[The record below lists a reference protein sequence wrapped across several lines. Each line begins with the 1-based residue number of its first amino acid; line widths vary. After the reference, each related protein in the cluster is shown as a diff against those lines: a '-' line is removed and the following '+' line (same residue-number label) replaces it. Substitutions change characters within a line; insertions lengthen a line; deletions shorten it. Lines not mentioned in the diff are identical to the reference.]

1 LFQCGGC
8 RRQTSA
14 TGGTIF
20 QDTRK
25 PLVMWFRAMWY
36 VTSQKNGGL
45 GPLMYLREPV
55 APDDSVALVL
65 RTQRI

>member
-1 LFQCGGC
+1 
-8 RRQTSA
+8 
-14 TGGTIF
+14 
-20 QDTRK
+20 
-25 PLVMWFRAMWY
+25 MWFRAMWY